1 MAKDSIE
8 CAPKKKGKFKKLLLI
23 GVAAVALIGAGA
35 GAGIYFGALQAHEA
49 KPEDNYPKL
58 VVRSKDDPEPAAE
71 GEDKE
76 APLKVGTVS
85 VPNDRFKVD
94 PRKYEVTYYPI
105 TESFTTNLADGSGF
119 LQVGISLSTFYDGK
133 VINNIKRQAVPIRS
147 VVLMVLAEQDR
158 WEVGLVEAV
167 AQQDPALLS
176 TSQGKQRLQRQLTAA
191 INDVLRDKEGFGGI
205 DNVYFTS
212 LVIQ

>member
-1 MAKDSIE
+1 MTKDKSE
-8 CAPKKKGKFKKLLLI
+8 EAPKKKGKFKKLLLI
-23 GVAAVALIGAGA
+23 GVASIALIGAGA
-35 GAGIYFGALQAHEA
+35 GAGIYFGALSAHEA

-58 VVRSKDDPEPAAE
+58 VVRSGKDNAPVADGKES
-71 GEDKE
+71 E

-85 VPNDRFKVD
+85 VPNDRFKID
-94 PRKYEVTYYPI
+94 PRKYEITYYPI
-105 TESFTTNLADGSGF
+105 SEAFTTNLADGSGF
-119 LQVGISLSTFYDGK
+119 LQVGVSLSTFYDGK

-147 VVLMVLAEQDR
+147 VVLMVLAEQD
-158 WEVGLVEAV
+158 
-167 AQQDPALLS
+167 PALLA

>member
-1 MAKDSIE
+1 MSKDKVETEAK
-8 CAPKKKGKFKKLLLI
+8 PKGKLKKLLII
-23 GVAAVALIGAGA
+23 GVGAIALIGAGA
-35 GAGIYFGALQAHEA
+35 GAGIYFGALSAHEA
-49 KPEDNYPKL
+49 KPEDNFPKL
-58 VVRSKDDPEPAAE
+58 VLRSKGEAEPAAE
-71 GEDKE
+71 GESGE
-76 APLKVGTVS
+76 APPKVGTVS
-85 VPNDRFKVD
+85 VPNDRYKVD
-94 PRKYEVTYYPI
+94 PRKYEITYYPI
-105 TESFTTNLADGSGF
+105 TDAFTTNLADGSGF

-147 VVLMVLAEQDR
+147 VVLMVLAEQD
-158 WEVGLVEAV
+158 
-167 AQQDPALLS
+167 PALLS

>member
-1 MAKDSIE
+1 MAKDIVE
-8 CAPKKKGKFKKLLLI
+8 GAPKKKGKFKKLLFI
-23 GVAAVALIGAGA
+23 GVAAIALIGAGA
-35 GAGIYFGALQAHEA
+35 GAGIYFGALSAHEA
-49 KPEDNYPKL
+49 KPEDHFPKL
-58 VVRSKDDPEPAAE
+58 VVRSEGEPEPAAE

-76 APLKVGTVS
+76 APPKIGTVS
-85 VPNDRFKVD
+85 VPNDKYKVD
-94 PRKYEVTYYPI
+94 PKKYEITYYPI
-105 TESFTTNLADGSGF
+105 ADSFTTNLADGSGF

-147 VVLMVLAEQDR
+147 VVLMVLAEQD
-158 WEVGLVEAV
+158 
-167 AQQDPALLS
+167 PALLS
-176 TSQGKQRLQRQLTAA
+176 TSQGKQRLQRQLTTA

>member
-1 MAKDSIE
+1 MAKDNIE
-8 CAPKKKGKFKKLLLI
+8 GAPKKKGSFKKLLFI
-23 GVAAVALIGAGA
+23 GVAAIALIGAGA
-35 GAGIYFGALQAHEA
+35 GAGIYFGALSAHEA
-49 KPEDNYPKL
+49 KPEDHFPKL
-58 VVRSKDDPEPAAE
+58 VERGEGEPEPAAE
-71 GEDKE
+71 GDDKE
-76 APLKVGTVS
+76 APPKVGTVS
-85 VPNDRFKVD
+85 VPNDKFKVD
-94 PRKYEVTYYPI
+94 PKKYEITYYPI
-105 TESFTTNLADGSGF
+105 ADSFTTNLADGSGF

-147 VVLMVLAEQDR
+147 VVLMVLAEQD
-158 WEVGLVEAV
+158 
-167 AQQDPALLS
+167 PALLS

>member
-1 MAKDSIE
+1 MMAKDNIE
-8 CAPKKKGKFKKLLLI
+8 GAPKKKGKFKKLLLI
-23 GVAAVALIGAGA
+23 GVAAIALIGAGA
-35 GAGIYFGALQAHEA
+35 GAGIYFGALSAHEA
-49 KPEDNYPKL
+49 KPEDHFPKL
-58 VVRSKDDPEPAAE
+58 VLRSEGEPEPAAE

-76 APLKVGTVS
+76 APPKVGTVS
-85 VPNDRFKVD
+85 VPNDKYKVD
-94 PRKYEVTYYPI
+94 PKKYEITYYPI
-105 TESFTTNLADGSGF
+105 ADSFTTNLADGSGF

-147 VVLMVLAEQDR
+147 VVLMVLAEQD
-158 WEVGLVEAV
+158 
-167 AQQDPALLS
+167 PALLS

-212 LVIQ
+212 LVI

>member
-1 MAKDSIE
+1 MSKENTDTQ
-8 CAPKKKGKFKKLLLI
+8 PKKGGKLKKLLLA
-23 GVAAVALIGAGA
+23 GVAALALAGAGA
-35 GAGIYFGALQAHEA
+35 GAGVYFGALSAKEA

-58 VVRSKDDPEPAAE
+58 VLRGKSEEKAAPE
-71 GEDKE
+71 GGGE
-76 APLKVGTVS
+76 APLKTGTVS

-105 TESFTTNLADGSGF
+105 GDTFTTNLADGSGF
-119 LQVGISLSTFYDGK
+119 AQVGISLSTFYDGK

-147 VVLMVLAEQDR
+147 VVLMVLAEQDP
-158 WEVGLVEAV
+158 AV
-167 AQQDPALLS
+167 LA

-191 INDVLRDKEGFGGI
+191 INDVLREKEGFGGV

>member
-1 MAKDSIE
+1 MTKEKAE
-8 CAPKKKGKFKKLLLI
+8 AAPKKGKLKKLLILSVGAI
-23 GVAAVALIGAGA
+23 ALAGAGA
-35 GAGIYFGALQAHEA
+35 GAGIYFGALSAKEA

-58 VVRSKDDPEPAAE
+58 VLRSSKDTPPPE
-71 GEDKE
+71 GSDDE

-85 VPNDRFKVD
+85 VPNDRFKID
-94 PRKYEVTYYPI
+94 PRKYEITYYAI
-105 TESFTTNLADGSGF
+105 AESFTTNLADGSGF

-147 VVLMVLAEQDR
+147 VVLMVLAEQD
-158 WEVGLVEAV
+158 
-167 AQQDPALLS
+167 PALLS

-191 INDVLRDKEGFGGI
+191 INDVLREKEGFGGI
-205 DNVYFTS
+205 DNVYFTN

>member
-1 MAKDSIE
+1 MMAKDNVE
-8 CAPKKKGKFKKLLLI
+8 GAPKKKGKFKKLLLI
-23 GVAAVALIGAGA
+23 GVAAIVLIGAGA
-35 GAGIYFGALQAHEA
+35 GAGIYFGALSAHEA
-49 KPEDNYPKL
+49 KPEDHFPKL
-58 VVRSKDDPEPAAE
+58 VLRSEGEPEPAAE
-71 GEDKE
+71 GEEKE

-85 VPNDRFKVD
+85 VPNDKFKVD
-94 PRKYEVTYYPI
+94 PKKYEITYYPI
-105 TESFTTNLADGSGF
+105 ADSFTTNLADGSGF

-147 VVLMVLAEQDR
+147 VVLMVLAEQD
-158 WEVGLVEAV
+158 
-167 AQQDPALLS
+167 PALLS

>member
-1 MAKDSIE
+1 MTKDKVE
-8 CAPKKKGKFKKLLLI
+8 AEPKKKGKFKKLLLI
-23 GVAAVALIGAGA
+23 GVAAIALIGAGA
-35 GAGIYFGALQAHEA
+35 GAGIYFGALSAHEA

-58 VVRSKDDPEPAAE
+58 VERSTKDEAPAAE
-71 GEDKE
+71 GADKE
-76 APLKVGTVS
+76 APPKVGTVS
-85 VPNDRFKVD
+85 VPNDKFKVD
-94 PRKYEVTYYPI
+94 PRKYEITYYPI
-105 TESFTTNLADGSGF
+105 TDAFTTNLADGSGF
-119 LQVGISLSTFYDGK
+119 LQIGISLSTFYDGK

-147 VVLMVLAEQDR
+147 VVLMVLAEQD
-158 WEVGLVEAV
+158 
-167 AQQDPALLS
+167 PALLA

>member
-1 MAKDSIE
+1 MSKDKVE
-8 CAPKKKGKFKKLLLI
+8 AEPKKKGKFKKLLMI

-35 GAGIYFGALQAHEA
+35 GAGIYFGALSAHEA
-49 KPEDNYPKL
+49 KPEDHYPKL
-58 VVRSKDDPEPAAE
+58 VERSTEEEAPAAE

-76 APLKVGTVS
+76 APPKVGTVS
-85 VPNDRFKVD
+85 VPNDKFKVD
-94 PRKYEVTYYPI
+94 PRKYEITYYPI
-105 TESFTTNLADGSGF
+105 TDAFTTNLADGSGF

-147 VVLMVLAEQDR
+147 VVLMVLAEQD
-158 WEVGLVEAV
+158 
-167 AQQDPALLS
+167 PSLLA

>member
-1 MAKDSIE
+1 MAKDNVE
-8 CAPKKKGKFKKLLLI
+8 GAPNKKGKFRKLLFI
-23 GVAAVALIGAGA
+23 GVAAIALIGAGA
-35 GAGIYFGALQAHEA
+35 GAGIYFGALSAHEA
-49 KPEDNYPKL
+49 KPEDKYPKL
-58 VVRSKDDPEPAAE
+58 VVRSEEDPEPAAE

-76 APLKVGTVS
+76 APPKVGTVS
-85 VPNDRFKVD
+85 VPNDKFKVD
-94 PRKYEVTYYPI
+94 PKKYEITYYPI
-105 TESFTTNLADGSGF
+105 AEGFTTNLADGSGF

-147 VVLMVLAEQDR
+147 VVLMVLAEQD
-158 WEVGLVEAV
+158 
-167 AQQDPALLS
+167 PALLS